1 MISLERFDIFKA
13 VVDAGSLSAAA
24 EALGTSRAVVSFNL
38 KRLEEGLGVTLIV
51 RNTRGLTLTDAGKR
65 FYVRCEEALEAARRA
80 VDEARGSHAT
90 LRGQLR
96 ITTTPEYAAHAVI
109 GWVDAF
115 VRRHPSMRIH
125 LSTSAAPASLI
136 PERFDLAIRLG
147 RLPDSENRA
156 VLLSRH
162 ELIVVAA
169 PRLLER
175 HGVERLDDPAAM
187 LALPRIGY
195 PRLPDQVA
203 RADDGSE
210 VTFASQ
216 PEHGVLS
223 VDHAAPLLAFAR
235 AGHGTAIL
243 PGWLAQPSLDDGSLV
258 RVLRRYRFAEQGVY
272 AVYPNSR
279 HVVRAVR
286 AFIDFIRGVDP
297 RSE

>member
-24 EALGTSRAVVSFNL
+24 KALGTSRAVVSFNL
-38 KRLEEGLGVTLIV
+38 KRLEEGLGVTLIA

-65 FYVRCEEALEAARRA
+65 FYDRCEEALDAAKRA
-80 VDEARGSHAT
+80 VDEARGSHVA

-115 VRRHPSMRIH
+115 VHRHPSLHIH
-125 LSTSAAPASLI
+125 LSTTAAPAALI

-147 RLPDSENRA
+147 KLPDSEHRA

-162 ELIVVAA
+162 ALVVVAA

-175 HGVERLDDPAAM
+175 HGLERLDDPAAI

-203 RADDGSE
+203 HGEDGSE
-210 VTFASQ
+210 VVFASN
-216 PEHGVLS
+216 PSRSTLS
-223 VDHAAPLLAFAR
+223 ADHAATLLAFAR

-243 PGWLAQPSLDDGSLV
+243 PDWLVQSSLTDGSLV
-258 RVLRRYRFAEQGVY
+258 RVLRRYRFAEQGAY
-272 AVYPNSR
+272 AVYPNSK
-279 HVVRAVR
+279 HIPRAVR
-286 AFIDFIRGVDP
+286 AFIDFLKDQGQG
-297 RSE
+297 